1 MECFMIIANP
11 GENANTEINISWHT
25 DLDNTNCKLL
35 FTKIDDI
42 NFEKATI
49 ISGTYVYNDIFDNVF
64 SITKDRVDFYEKVK
78 VLHYHVCLRNLLPNT
93 KYMFKL

>member
-42 NFEKATI
+42 NFEKA
-49 ISGTYVYNDIFDNVF
+49 GHKRLMAKFA
-64 SITKDRVDFYEKVK
+64 
-78 VLHYHVCLRNLLPNT
+78 NLEIR
-93 KYMFKL
+93 

>member
-42 NFEKATI
+42 N
-49 ISGTYVYNDIFDNVF
+49 
-64 SITKDRVDFYEKVK
+64 
-78 VLHYHVCLRNLLPNT
+78 
-93 KYMFKL
+93 